1 MSRKSHGKMI
11 EVSAYSGYKANERPL
26 CFVLEGRRVDVK
38 EVLDRWYGED
48 HDFFKVLGLD
58 GRVYQLKWHRVMDF
72 WFLESPD
79 RS

>member
-1 MSRKSHGKMI
+1 MI
-11 EVSAYSGYKANERPL
+11 EVRAYSGYKANERPL
-26 CFVLEGRRVDVK
+26 CFVLEGRRVDV
-38 EVLDRWYGED
+38 EEILDRWYGED

-58 GRVYQLKWHRVMDF
+58 GCVYQLKWHRALDS